1 MTIMLNV
8 STNDEVM
15 REFGLRLRGY
25 RLRQNRIQGEIA
37 RLAGVTPATVV
48 NAEAGKNVRLES
60 IVRILRA
67 LGQLEALNDFLPEPT
82 VSPIQLLALHGKVR
96 QRARKRSQ

>member
-1 MTIMLNV
+1 MTIILDLN
-8 STNDEVM
+8 TNDEVM
-15 REFGLRLRGY
+15 REFGVRLRGY
-25 RLRQNRIQGEIA
+25 RLRQNRLQGEIA

-96 QRARKRSQ
+96 QRARQRSQ

>member
-1 MTIMLNV
+1 MTIILNLN
-8 STNDEVM
+8 TNDEVM
-15 REFGLRLRGY
+15 REFGVRLRGY
-25 RLRQNRIQGEIA
+25 RLRQNRLQGEIA

-48 NAEAGKNVRLES
+48 NAEAGKNLRLES